1 MFNNR
6 QKELLNYILPSA
18 GALCVTYLYNI
29 ADGIFV
35 GLGISAMALAAV
47 NITVPFIT
55 ALVALST
62 LFAMGGSTVIA
73 IRLGR
78 KDTKGANNA
87 FMCAFLLT
95 LVLSV
100 ILMLTGMI
108 FPEQISRLCGGSDN
122 ILPLAKEYLF
132 YYTAFSVP
140 FLLSSCFA
148 VFVRNDGAPRLA
160 FAGMCTGAVL
170 NIFLDWLF
178 IFPLKMGLKGAAI
191 ASGLGQVFAF
201 IILLSHFI
209 FKKGDLRIKFYVP
222 DLSLIGKIFNRGIP
236 EFLTQLNTPVT
247 ALCYNWVLLKTLGD
261 VGVAAFSI
269 LSFIY
274 AFAYAILSGTAQ
286 GLQPLWGKLFGENNK
301 EGLKQYLNSGIKINL
316 AASVVMV
323 VFLIIFN
330 RQAVEIFTKDAGLIN
345 MASGALPVFSVS
357 FVFMALNLIYTAYFY
372 STKETLKSDIIAINR
387 GVVLKALLIFAVPY
401 IFGVRYIWH
410 AVLLAEIITFGICLF
425 MEKNKIVLKNL
436 LITIL

>member
-35 GLGISAMALAAV
+35 GRGISAMALAAV

-345 MASGALPVFSVS
+345 MASGALPVFLV
-357 FVFMALNLIYTAYFY
+357 FFLFMALNLIYTAYFY
-372 STKETLKSDIIAINR
+372 STK
-387 GVVLKALLIFAVPY
+387 
-401 IFGVRYIWH
+401 
-410 AVLLAEIITFGICLF
+410 
-425 MEKNKIVLKNL
+425 
-436 LITIL
+436 

>member
-35 GLGISAMALAAV
+35 GRGISAMALAAV

-209 FKKGDLRIKFYVP
+209 FKKVYCRRIHFFHKVYVSP
-222 DLSLIGKIFNRGIP
+222 RPS
-236 EFLTQLNTPVT
+236 
-247 ALCYNWVLLKTLGD
+247 
-261 VGVAAFSI
+261 
-269 LSFIY
+269 
-274 AFAYAILSGTAQ
+274 
-286 GLQPLWGKLFGENNK
+286 
-301 EGLKQYLNSGIKINL
+301 
-316 AASVVMV
+316 
-323 VFLIIFN
+323 
-330 RQAVEIFTKDAGLIN
+330 
-345 MASGALPVFSVS
+345 
-357 FVFMALNLIYTAYFY
+357 
-372 STKETLKSDIIAINR
+372 
-387 GVVLKALLIFAVPY
+387 
-401 IFGVRYIWH
+401 
-410 AVLLAEIITFGICLF
+410 
-425 MEKNKIVLKNL
+425 NL
-436 LITIL
+436 L